1 MVFIEKII
9 EKGYVY
15 FVVGK
20 FDSSYNHH
28 YAKRKRLFWKLL
40 ATLQLLKKLK
50 VLSLQLRVR
59 RDQTETLLCG
69 RSPSLESRSCQVV
82 GARAGQGGTSSA
94 RWLPAPCWDTRW
106 TYTAGDI
113 DMGEGACLLYGNDLV
128 KILQINWHFSFSY
141 IYNDKLYRMHISI

>member
-1 MVFIEKII
+1 MAALNVLPPDCLDRVREYALEIVVYIEKII
-9 EKGYVY
+9 EKRYVYESNRSVSVY

-20 FDSSYNHH
+20 FNSSSSHH
-28 YAKRKRLFWKLL
+28 YAKWKKLFRKLL

-94 RWLPAPCWDTRW
+94 
-106 TYTAGDI
+106 
-113 DMGEGACLLYGNDLV
+113 
-128 KILQINWHFSFSY
+128 Q
-141 IYNDKLYRMHISI
+141 

>member
-1 MVFIEKII
+1 MAALNVLPPDCLDRVREYALEIVVYIEKII
-9 EKGYVY
+9 EKRYVYESNRSVSVY

-20 FDSSYNHH
+20 FDSSSNHH
-28 YAKRKRLFWKLL
+28 YSKRKKLFRKLL
-40 ATLQLLKKLK
+40 ATHQLLKKVK

-94 RWLPAPCWDTRW
+94 R
-106 TYTAGDI
+106 
-113 DMGEGACLLYGNDLV
+113 
-128 KILQINWHFSFSY
+128 
-141 IYNDKLYRMHISI
+141 